1 MWILALLTM
10 PAALILGGHVA
21 HGAGARKATT
31 TAAAATTTRPVIE
44 PTVSLDRTDAS
55 GLHVRWDFQEVMHD
69 SIEKIELIAVPVD
82 SELGVTNASAVV
94 ASNATEG
101 SITTG
106 LRPYTE
112 YDVVVQVTTNA
123 ATTAY
128 PAGRAWTWSSG
139 K

>member
-1 MWILALLTM
+1 T
-10 PAALILGGHVA
+10 
-21 HGAGARKATT
+21 ATT
-31 TAAAATTTRPVIE
+31 ATTTTRPAIQ
-44 PTVSLDRTDAS
+44 PSVSLHRTDAS
-55 GLHVRWDFQEVMHD
+55 GFHLRWNLQDVMPD
-69 SIEKIELIAVPVD
+69 SIQKIELIAVPVD
-82 SELGVTNASAVV
+82 SDLGVANASAVV

-112 YDVVVQVTTNA
+112 YDAVVEVTTSA

-128 PAGRAWTWSSG
+128 PAGRAWTWSTG